1 MAGKIHYKFNRKRD
15 CSSHLLGMYLL
26 HFYFVLVS
34 ITMNEELDFDWSDE
48 EDNLANHADELEN
61 GFDFVLTPHLDRR
74 VRHLGVRHRNY
85 TGRLVQHGGALDF
98 NASIQRILPNQLEEA
113 VRRSIEQQVLNDPG
127 VKADDYLYVNLN
139 SNRLH
144 HGYHSPRMRV

>member
-1 MAGKIHYKFNRKRD
+1 MAGKIHKFNRKSH

-48 EDNLANHADELEN
+48 EDNLLLANHADELEN

-74 VRHLGVRHRNY
+74 VRHLGVRH
-85 TGRLVQHGGALDF
+85 
-98 NASIQRILPNQLEEA
+98 
-113 VRRSIEQQVLNDPG
+113 
-127 VKADDYLYVNLN
+127 
-139 SNRLH
+139 
-144 HGYHSPRMRV
+144 